1 MNESTPASTLVHAS
15 TVAIG
20 GLAVLICGEPGCGKS
35 DLALRL
41 IDRGARLIADDQTEV
56 GRNAD
61 GTLAA
66 RPPATIAGNIEVRGL
81 GLVSVPGAAT
91 PEETFPVALA
101 VTVETSTSAVERLPE
116 PETAEILGVAVPVVP
131 VFGFAASAPLVVET
145 ALAAVRGERTW
156 VHG

>member
-1 MNESTPASTLVHAS
+1 MNASAPASTVVHAS

-20 GLAVLICGEPGCGKS
+20 GLAVLISGPPGCGKS

-41 IDRGARLIADDQTEV
+41 IDRGARLVADDQTEV
-56 GRNAD
+56 DLCAD

-66 RPPATIAGNIEVRGL
+66 RAPATIAGNIEVRGL
-81 GLVSVPGAAT
+81 GLVSVPGAAA

-101 VTVETSTSAVERLPE
+101 VSVETSTSAVERLPE
-116 PETAEILGVAVPVVP
+116 PETAEILGAAVPVVA
-131 VFGFAASAPLVVET
+131 VFGFAASAAVVVET
-145 ALAAVRGERTW
+145 ALAAVRGVRTW